1 MANSNRVFVSPGV
14 YTSEKDLTFVAQSVG
29 VSTLGLVGE
38 TLKGPAFEPILIS
51 SFDEFRSYFGTT
63 SPEKDGNNNPK
74 YELPYVAKAYLQE
87 SNQLFV
93 TRILGLT
100 GYKPN
105 KTFAV
110 KTIGGVQL
118 GTYSGSTIGTVA
130 PTTGVTG
137 STFYTILSGL
147 TAYDGTTLPNY
158 LVSNYSG
165 NTSGNTGQ
173 WFVIGDVPA
182 SATSGLTGTEATSP
196 LTGLDNASNNNTKEW
211 YNVVTNASLTEVY
224 SYLFVYNSGTSVFD
238 VTQYTYNATQYS
250 EYNNQV
256 VLAFR
261 SRGSYVGQT
270 LTYEV
275 TGNTQF
281 EITGSDL
288 ATNPLAQFTVNV
300 TGATSGGK
308 TFTCSLDT
316 SSSKYVT
323 KVFGSEVYD
332 KSKSDCPIYV
342 YEAYPNYL
350 AEAYKQGL
358 VKGLSLTEVYNSEG
372 NNFLTQWDTPMAP
385 TVVSEVR
392 GGNVAEL
399 FDVITIS
406 DGESANTEVKVSI
419 INIDIDTQE
428 FDLIVRDYNDT
439 DENIVVLEKFTRC
452 SMNPELPG
460 YVAKKVG
467 TSDGEYE
474 LRSRYIML
482 SMTDNHPT
490 DAYPAGFRGYTT
502 NATFGGSN
510 ELGSVMYKT
519 EFYQAGETTGYLAD
533 GTPILSTGDKVRKVY
548 FGLASPTGRVTYDSD
563 LFKYKGTAAAGS
575 TKGFHL
581 STNASSITGS
591 TFITTSYDL
600 EGQTGVDNVLTNIN
614 YRKFTFAPAG
624 GFDGWDIYRN
634 VRTYGDGYIFG
645 KKTYVSGNTANGGV
659 FNTTV
664 GNSDYYAY
672 TQGIDTFA
680 NPEAVDINIFATPGI
695 NFYDHSSITSYAIDM
710 TENDRADSLY
720 VIASPNYGTAT
731 EVIDALDGVAID
743 SNYSATYWPWIQIRD
758 VDNATQLYV
767 PPTGEV
773 VRNIALTDNV
783 SFPWF
788 AVAGYSR
795 GLVKSIKAFK
805 KLTLDERDDLYKARI
820 NPIATF
826 SDTGTII
833 WGNKTLQV
841 RESAL
846 DRINVRRLLLRARK
860 LISAV
865 AVRLLFEQNDE
876 QVRNEFLRLV
886 NPILDAIKR
895 ERGLYDFRVTV
906 SSDPEDIDANTLRGK
921 IYIKP
926 TRSLEFIDVEFVITP
941 TGASFDNI

>member
-1 MANSNRVFVSPGV
+1 MANSNKVFVSPGV
-14 YTSEKDLTFVAQSVG
+14 YTSEKDLSFVAQSVG